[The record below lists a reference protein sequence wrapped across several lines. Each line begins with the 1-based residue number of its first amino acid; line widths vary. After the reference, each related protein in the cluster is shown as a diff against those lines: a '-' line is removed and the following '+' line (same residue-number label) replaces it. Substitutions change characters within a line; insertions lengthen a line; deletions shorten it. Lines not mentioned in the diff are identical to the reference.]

1 VTHRFVLGMFV
12 GALSMLVAMILGLL
26 ISGQLG

>member
-12 GALSMLVAMILGLL
+12 GALSMVLAMLLGLW